1 MAVRTVSNTGGNWN
15 ATTTWVGG
23 VVPSATLDTVA
34 FTATSG
40 QLTVNVASVCI
51 GINFTNYVNTI
62 TFTALL
68 TVNGPINLGTGGYTQ
83 AGGSGIQANATAT
96 HTSNGVVWSR
106 LWAFAGVSQ
115 TYTLADNFN
124 FTGSLNFNGVTSII
138 INGNTINTRNI
149 LSTTTAITSG
159 TTNIV
164 FNGTGTWS
172 NTSTGA
178 IRNNVTVNTASTL
191 TLGANVYWNTGI
203 FTHLS
208 GNVDTTTNASTFN
221 CQSGTID
228 AANVTWNNFY
238 FSSTGANILVLLN
251 TLNILRDFTVGGQG
265 TITGAF
271 DIYCGNNNVNNS
283 SSGATNVTLNHSGI
297 IYCSNNLTYS
307 GATNTCR
314 HSGTVYVGGSVAF
327 NAPAIATQGPT
338 NLYMV
343 GNGTMSALSLSYPIL
358 SNIYFNTSG
367 KIKITTALGLT
378 VAGAKIIN
386 LIRGIIDASKCDLYL
401 SGNVNHTLTNMHKIA
416 WKSINLLGTT
426 TVLTMNEFFS
436 GKPDLK
442 TVIASTVAS
451 NYTITFTDN
460 FEKIGKFVTITNC
473 TLSRPQQ
480 LLVITNSKKSST
492 NKGIRYINQSPN
504 GIAKDNPSTQTQV
517 TYNSNTSML
526 LSDPA
531 MK

>member
-1 MAVRTVSNTGGNWN
+1 MAVKTVSNIGGNWTTA
-15 ATTTWVGG
+15 ATWSPAG
-23 VVPSATLDTVA
+23 VPATIDTIV
-34 FTATSG
+34 FTSTSG
-40 QLTVNVASVCI
+40 PLIVNVVSTCA
-51 GINFTNYVNTI
+51 GIDFTNYVNTV
-62 TFTALL
+62 TFTSIL
-68 TVNGPINLGTGGYTQ
+68 TVAGPVNLGTGGYTQ
-83 AGGSGIQANATAT
+83 AGANGITVNATAT
-96 HTSNGVVWSR
+96 HTSGGVTWTR
-106 LWAFAGVSQ
+106 PW
-115 TYTLADNFN
+115 T
-124 FTGSLNFNGVTSII
+124 FTGASRIYTMSGIWTFTGALTFSGTTATTLNGS
-138 INGNTINTRNI
+138 TINTAN
-149 LSTTTAITSG
+149 LTVTTTATISG

-164 FNGTGTWS
+164 FNNSGTWS
-172 NTSTGA
+172 HTAVGVL
-178 IRNNVTVNTASTL
+178 RNNVTVNMASTL

-327 NAPAIATQGPT
+327 NAPAISTQGPT

-343 GNGTMSALSLSYPIL
+343 GDGTMSALSLSYPIL

-460 FEKIGKFVTITNC
+460 FEKIAKFVTITNC
-473 TLSRPQQ
+473 TLSRPLQ

-492 NKGIRYINQSPN
+492 NTRGIRYINQSPN
-504 GIAKDNPSTQTQV
+504 GIPKGDPSISTQT
-517 TYNSNTSML
+517 TFLAGGL
-526 LSDPA
+526 LSDPN
-531 MK
+531 MR